1 SEFTVRLPLAPAA
14 LRSAGQDQ
22 EAEGTMPAP
31 SRRVLVVDDNVD
43 AAESLAILM
52 RMHGH
57 EVHCAHDGA
66 TALTVAAAVRPELIL
81 LDIGMPGMDGC
92 EVARRLRA
100 DDGLSDA
107 WLVAVTGYG
116 QEGDRVRSRAAGF
129 DEHFVKP
136 LTSRTLREIL
146 ARVPGQGS

>member
-1 SEFTVRLPLAPAA
+1 MHSHSSASMLAKVIFVVIKVFTAIFVN
-14 LRSAGQDQ
+14 SAFS
-22 EAEGTMPAP
+22 M
-31 SRRVLVVDDNVD
+31 
-43 AAESLAILM
+43 LM

-57 EVHCAHDGA
+57 EVHCAHDGLA
-66 TALTVAAAVRPELIL
+66 ALKLAAAVRPELIL

-100 DDGLSDA
+100 DGELSEA

-116 QEGDRVRSRAAGF
+116 QEDDRARSRAAGF

-146 ARVPGQGS
+146 GRVPSRES